1 MVEVGMA
8 SPSQYS
14 IEYSGAKNDT
24 RLQMHWCKQSGEM
37 IDWTVKV
44 VKGISSNH
52 SSYGHP
58 MIQPVSEKDMISVRT
73 YFDDIGFKKNPR
85 SRSER
90 EETPV

>member
-1 MVEVGMA
+1 MA

-14 IEYSGAKNDT
+14 IAYSGAKNDT

-37 IDWTVKV
+37 IDWMVKV

-58 MIQPVSEKDMISVRT
+58 MIHPVSEKDMISVRT
-73 YFDDIGFKKNPR
+73 YFDDIGFMKNPR
-85 SRSER
+85 SR